1 MGVEGARVE
10 GRAEAELGE
19 AVRPAPCEEHRELPG
34 LEQRRGPP
42 GDHVASGV
50 GSSNSTLNACRSRAK
65 AVASAAPA
73 GRIGN
78 DSSLVMSDF

>member
-1 MGVEGARVE
+1 
-10 GRAEAELGE
+10 
-19 AVRPAPCEEHRELPG
+19 
-34 LEQRRGPP
+34 
-42 GDHVASGV
+42 
-50 GSSNSTLNACRSRAK
+50 LNACRSRAK